1 MITKKRILIIAIFFS
16 LIFSCTIENKSNEV
30 KEYDGKLSE
39 FSVTG
44 NEVALDQ
51 SRGLSGNFVTNS
63 GFNEDLNGWYPLYDS
78 KALVNDLKGNKV
90 LSLKPALF
98 KNKVG
103 IFKNIYNSKG
113 SVTPAILTLFSKG
126 TFYTEVQGVEVTY
139 RVYITTHS
147 NNVIDIT
154 SGIKE
159 IQTNYINKIS
169 APIEINLPADTKSV
183 YWAIQCDFDYVNID
197 NEVIIDDASL
207 YISTPDN
214 DYIYSK
220 GEKLYKNG
228 EEIELKSV
236 SFTNYYF
243 KAGKPEYNYDF
254 LSPDHAH
261 HSSADWVNVKSMGFN
276 TVRFAFSGNHWL
288 KYKDAVKEEDKKFWI
303 WLDKNVTEAANNGV
317 YLVLDMHVP
326 VGYHWL
332 DQDEPQNPEKNIW
345 LDSTYREQFI
355 ECWRQIATKYKDN
368 KTIAA
373 YQILNEPVTSGLVEQ
388 WTAPDG
394 LAQKTVDAIREIDKE
409 HLIIVDLPNGEFNEY
424 DFTPEEMFFTV
435 DDYNVMYNF
444 HYYYPEQFSHQ
455 GATWTD
461 QGHLVMNKY
470 PDEEKV
476 LPVGDIT
483 WTGYTDFKDYAKSV
497 DSSEWKKYESKLFKV
512 TNSKMK
518 FGAPELK
525 AEGYIGAVLFDDL
538 TIKEYDQNGIFV
550 RDVAIELFTD
560 GTVNYWYNYS
570 LSNNP
575 SECFY
580 KVRDE
585 SDKDHKLALAIDSLG
600 DPKVDGAWGCEEYY
614 FLPKLNYQYKIIG
627 YMKEVKPG
635 TGKAGFVI
643 SFYDGKD
650 YLKRDIDYLR
660 AMIKPFFEWRSKV
673 NSPLSITEFGATKQC
688 FGYDWD
694 NSPLED
700 QGGVEYARD
709 LIRVFKENNTSLYN
723 YWNYHGDH
731 MGIYI
736 INKYDYTE
744 PVSKSIP
751 LTKLINMFKT
761 EL

>member
-1 MITKKRILIIAIFFS
+1 MIRKKIVLVIVLLFS
-16 LIFSCTIENKSNEV
+16 FIFSCSIENKF
-30 KEYDGKLSE
+30 KEERTHDGTQLE
-39 FSVTG
+39 FSIAG
-44 NEVALDQ
+44 DEVALDQ
-51 SRGLSGNFVTNS
+51 SRGLSGNFIANS
-63 GFNEDLNGWYPLYDS
+63 DFNDDLNGWYTLNNS
-78 KALVNDLKGNKV
+78 TAKVNDLSGNKV

-98 KNKVG
+98 KNNAG

-113 SVTPAILTLFSKG
+113 SVTPATLTLFSKG

-147 NNVIDIT
+147 NKVIDIT

-159 IQTNYINKIS
+159 IQTNYINNIS

-214 DYIYSK
+214 GYIYAK
-220 GEKLYKNG
+220 GEKLYKNS

-243 KAGKPEYNYDF
+243 KAGKPDYDWDF
-254 LSPDHAH
+254 TTHGH
-261 HSSADWVNVKSMGFN
+261 HNSTDWANVKSMGFN
-276 TVRFAFSGNHWL
+276 TVRFAFSGNQWL
-288 KYKDAVKEEDKKFWI
+288 QDKKTFFA
-303 WLDKNVTEAANNGV
+303 WLDKNVIEATNNEV

-332 DQDEPQNPEKNIW
+332 DQDKPQNTTKNIW

-355 ECWRQIATKYKDN
+355 ECWREIATKYKDS

-455 GATWTD
+455 GADWTD

-476 LPVGDIT
+476 LPVGDIK

-497 DSSEWKKYESKLFKV
+497 DSTEWKKYESKLFRV
-512 TNSKMK
+512 TDSKMK

-525 AEGYIGAVLFDDL
+525 AEGYTGAVLFDDL
-538 TIKEYDQNGIFV
+538 IIKEYDQNGIFV
-550 RDVAIELFTD
+550 RDVAIEFFTD

-570 LSNNP
+570 LNDNSP
-575 SECFY
+575 DCFY
-580 KVRDE
+580 KVRNDNDVE
-585 SDKDHKLALAIDSLG
+585 HKLVLAIDSLG
-600 DPKVDGAWGCEEYY
+600 GPIVDGAWGCEEYY
-614 FLPKLNYQYKIIG
+614 FIPKLNYQYQIIG
-627 YMKEVKPG
+627 YMKEIKSG

-643 SFYDGKD
+643 SFYEGSD
-650 YLKRDIDYLR
+650 YLKRNIDYLR
-660 AMIKPFFEWRSKV
+660 AMIKPFFDWRSKV

-688 FGYDWD
+688 FGYDWK
-694 NSPLED
+694 NSPLD
-700 QGGVEYARD
+700 YQGGVEYARD

-751 LTKLINMFKT
+751 LTDLINMFKT